1 MKFRMIV
8 IFFYP
13 CCPIL
18 RTSSGHLWIFCDSA
32 DADAAKIIATQ
43 EMFLN
48 DIVNS
53 KLAPRTGSKVGLVK
67 SKQTR
72 FFLIKFKS
80 TVDGLGPS
88 LPLLINLIIF

>member
-1 MKFRMIV
+1 MSNFKDIKRAPMD
-8 IFFYP
+8 FFVTGQMQM
-13 CCPIL
+13 L
-18 RTSSGHLWIFCDSA
+18 Q
-32 DADAAKIIATQ
+32 KIIATQ